1 MIKRELQSVLLSS
14 LGQFPVIGLVGSR
27 QTGKT
32 TLAKALAKKWKT
44 KTVYIDLEL
53 PSDAA
58 KLDEPEFYLEHHK
71 DKLVILDEIQ
81 RKPGLFPLLRSLV
94 DKSRKNGRFLIL
106 GSASPNL
113 IRQASESLAGRIIYH
128 ELTPL
133 TMSEIKS
140 DTKKMR
146 ELWNRGGYPLSFLA
160 SSEKASFSWRE
171 AFINTYLERDIP
183 LLGIKVPTAQLRR
196 FWQMLAHVHGHT
208 WNASQIAKSMD
219 VSAPTARH
227 YLDILQDIFVIR
239 QLQPFYQNVKK
250 RLVKSPKIYLRDSG
264 ILHAL
269 LNIRNPEEL
278 SGHPSLGFSWEGWV
292 IEQILSAIPSSWTP
306 YFYRSGGGAEL
317 DLVLQ
322 SGRERPI
329 AIEIKYSAAP
339 KLQKGFWNAFADL
352 KCKKGFVIYPGNE
365 FYPIRKNVFA
375 LPINMLYK
383 LR

>member
-1 MIKRELQSVLLSS
+1 MIKRYIQAPLLSS
-14 LGQFPVIGLVGSR
+14 LGQFPIVGLVGSR

-32 TLAKALAKKWKT
+32 TLARALAKKWKT

-81 RKPGLFPLLRSLV
+81 RKPDLFPLLRSLV
-94 DKSRKNGRFLIL
+94 DKDRKNGRFLIL
-106 GSASPNL
+106 GSASPDL

-146 ELWNRGGYPLSFLA
+146 ELWHRGGYPRSFLA
-160 SSEKASFSWRE
+160 SSEKTSFSWRE

-183 LLGIKVPTAQLRR
+183 LLGIKIPTAQLRR
-196 FWQMLAHVHGHT
+196 FWQMLAHMHGHT

-219 VSAPTARH
+219 ISAPTARH
-227 YLDILQDIFVIR
+227 YLDILQDIFVVR
-239 QLQPFYQNVKK
+239 QLQPFYQNIKK

-264 ILHAL
+264 ILHTL
-269 LNIRNPEEL
+269 LRIRNMEEL

-292 IEQILSAIPSSWTP
+292 IEQILSTIPSSWGS
-306 YFYRSGGGAEL
+306 YFYRSSGGAEI

-322 SGRERPI
+322 ADRGAPI
-329 AIEIKYSAAP
+329 AVEIKYSAAP
-339 KLQKGFWNAFADL
+339 KLQKGFWNAFVNL
-352 KCKKGFVIYPGNE
+352 KCKKGFVIYPGKE
-365 FYPIRKNVFA
+365 FYPIRKNIFA
-375 LPINMLYK
+375 LPINMLNK